1 MQSSEGQANYDCGEF
16 HVGRLEADL
25 GSVVEGEE
33 EDAFLL
39 PGGALGDNGDPCIT
53 GAVCG
58 VALFLED
65 AEEVVA
71 VVFPSPIYVLRWQR
85 YVVWER

>member
-1 MQSSEGQANYDCGEF
+1 MGGVGAN
-16 HVGRLEADL
+16 L

-33 EDAFLL
+33 DDAFLL
-39 PGGALGDNGDPCIT
+39 PDGALGDYGDPCVT
-53 GAVCG
+53 SAVGG

-71 VVFPSPIYVLRWQR
+71 VVFPSPIYVYGVLRWQR
-85 YVVWER
+85 YVLWER